1 MAVITDPES
10 AFDFAYKGFQYPLPP
25 SWKYAVRQQDQI
37 YWLLQALL
45 KLNCAA
51 VSQEDLDELE
61 RLLVDYI
68 SRVDAQIEERID
80 ALQKGWYAGRNPV
93 TGMYDFGYV
102 IYKQMYDMLRV
113 YACTWDELSDTGMT
127 WNDLNATGYSWF
139 EVDLF
144 GNLYWGDGDIRAK
157 YTPREHIDW
166 MTPGFDFSC
175 WPWPLKPDEPGPG
188 PGPSPG
194 PDPEPEP
201 EPTPDPGENL
211 TTWASMNAY
220 GFLIGDA
227 QGKQVGRT
235 WDDIHYH
242 GFKYYS
248 DGQTLVTGTTWNDV
262 LFHGFAVK

>member
-1 MAVITDPES
+1 MTLVRDPCN

-25 SWKYAVRQQDQI
+25 SWKRAVRLEDQI
-37 YWLLQALL
+37 QWLLQALL

-51 VSQEDLDELE
+51 ISQEDLDELE

-113 YACTWDELSDTGMT
+113 YACTWDELAETGMT

-144 GNLYWGDGDIRAK
+144 GNLYWGNGDIRAK
-157 YTPREHIDW
+157 YTPREHVDW

-175 WPWPLKPDEPGPG
+175 WPWPLNPDEPGPG
-188 PGPSPG
+188 PG

-211 TTWASMNAY
+211 TTWASMKAY

>member
-1 MAVITDPES
+1 MTLVRDPCN

-25 SWKYAVRQQDQI
+25 SWKRAVRLEDQI
-37 YWLLQALL
+37 QWLLQALL

-51 VSQEDLDELE
+51 VSQEDLDDLE

-113 YACTWDELSDTGMT
+113 YACTWDELAETGMT

-144 GNLYWGDGDIRAK
+144 GNLYWGNGDIRAK

-175 WPWPLKPDEPGPG
+175 WPWPLNPDEPGPG
-188 PGPSPG
+188 PGPD

-201 EPTPDPGENL
+201 TPEPGENL
-211 TTWASMNAY
+211 TTWASMKAY

>member
-1 MAVITDPES
+1 MTLVRDPCN

-25 SWKYAVRQQDQI
+25 SWKRAVRLEDQI
-37 YWLLQALL
+37 QWLLQALL

-51 VSQEDLDELE
+51 VGQEDLDELE

-68 SRVDAQIEERID
+68 GRVDAQIEERID

-113 YACTWDELSDTGMT
+113 YACTWDELADTGMT

-157 YTPREHIDW
+157 YTPREHVDW

-175 WPWPLKPDEPGPG
+175 WPWPLNPDEPGPG
-188 PGPSPG
+188 PG

-201 EPTPDPGENL
+201 EPTPDPGQNL
-211 TTWASMNAY
+211 TTWASMKAY

-248 DGQTLVTGTTWNDV
+248 DGQTLVTGTTWNDI

>member
-1 MAVITDPES
+1 MTLVRDPCN

-25 SWKYAVRQQDQI
+25 SWKRAVRLEDQI
-37 YWLLQALL
+37 QWLLQALL

-51 VSQEDLDELE
+51 VSQEDLDDLE

-113 YACTWDELSDTGMT
+113 YACTWDELAETGMT

-157 YTPREHIDW
+157 YTPREHVDW

-175 WPWPLKPDEPGPG
+175 WPWPLNPDEPGPG
-188 PGPSPG
+188 PG

-201 EPTPDPGENL
+201 EPTPDPGQNL
-211 TTWASMNAY
+211 TTWASMKAY

-248 DGQTLVTGTTWNDV
+248 DGQTLVTGTTWNDI

>member
-1 MAVITDPES
+1 MAVITDPNS
-10 AFDFAYKGFQYPLPP
+10 SFDFAYKGFQYPLPP

-45 KLNCAA
+45 KLNSEA

-61 RLLVDYI
+61 RLLADYI

-113 YACTWDELSDTGMT
+113 YACTWDELAETGMT
-127 WNDLNATGYSWF
+127 WNDLNATGCSWF
-139 EVDLF
+139 EADLF

-175 WPWPLKPDEPGPG
+175 WPWPLNPDEPT
-188 PGPSPG
+188 

-211 TTWASMNAY
+211 TTWASMKAY
-220 GFLIGDA
+220 GFIIGDA

-248 DGQTLVTGTTWNDV
+248 DGKTLVTGTTWNDV

>member
-51 VSQEDLDELE
+51 VSQEDLDDLE

-68 SRVDAQIEERID
+68 SRVDAQIGERID

-113 YACTWDELSDTGMT
+113 YACTWEELAETGMT
-127 WNDLNATGYSWF
+127 WDELNATGYSWF

-157 YTPREHIDW
+157 YTPREHVDW

-175 WPWPLKPDEPGPG
+175 WPWPLNPEPEPE
-188 PGPSPG
+188 PT

-211 TTWASMNAY
+211 TTWASMKAY

>member
-1 MAVITDPES
+1 MTLVRDPCN

-25 SWKYAVRQQDQI
+25 SWKRAVRLEDQI
-37 YWLLQALL
+37 QWLLQALL

-113 YACTWDELSDTGMT
+113 YACTWDELSETGMT

-157 YTPREHIDW
+157 YTPREHVDW

-175 WPWPLKPDEPGPG
+175 WPWPLNPDEPGPG
-188 PGPSPG
+188 PG

-211 TTWASMNAY
+211 TTWASMKAY
-220 GFLIGDA
+220 GFLVGDA

-248 DGQTLVTGTTWNDV
+248 DGQTLVTGTTWNDI

>member
-1 MAVITDPES
+1 MTLVRDPCN

-25 SWKYAVRQQDQI
+25 SWKRAVRLEDQI
-37 YWLLQALL
+37 QWLLQALL

-51 VSQEDLDELE
+51 VSQEDLDDLE

-127 WNDLNATGYSWF
+127 WNDLNSTGYSWF

-144 GNLYWGDGDIRAK
+144 GNLYWGNGDIRAK

-175 WPWPLKPDEPGPG
+175 WPWPLNPDEPGPG
-188 PGPSPG
+188 PD

-201 EPTPDPGENL
+201 EPTPEPGENL
-211 TTWASMNAY
+211 TTWASMKAY

>member
-1 MAVITDPES
+1 MTLVRDPCN

-25 SWKYAVRQQDQI
+25 SWKRAVRLEDQI
-37 YWLLQALL
+37 QWLLQALL

-51 VSQEDLDELE
+51 VSQEDLDDLE

-113 YACTWDELSDTGMT
+113 YACTWDELAETGMT

-144 GNLYWGDGDIRAK
+144 GNLYWGNGDIRAK

-175 WPWPLKPDEPGPG
+175 WPWPLNPDEPGPG
-188 PGPSPG
+188 PS

-201 EPTPDPGENL
+201 EPTPEPGENL
-211 TTWASMNAY
+211 TTWASMKAY
-220 GFLIGDA
+220 GFLIGDV

-235 WDDIHYH
+235 WDDMHYH

>member
-51 VSQEDLDELE
+51 VSQEDLDDLE

-93 TGMYDFGYV
+93 TGMHDFGYV

-113 YACTWDELSDTGMT
+113 YACTWDELADTGMT
-127 WNDLNATGYSWF
+127 WDELNATGYSWF

-175 WPWPLKPDEPGPG
+175 WPWPLNPEPEPE
-188 PGPSPG
+188 PT

-211 TTWASMNAY
+211 TTWASMKAY

>member
-1 MAVITDPES
+1 MTLVRDPCN

-25 SWKYAVRQQDQI
+25 SWKRAVRLEDQI
-37 YWLLQALL
+37 QWLLQALL

-61 RLLVDYI
+61 KLLVDYI

-113 YACTWDELSDTGMT
+113 YACTWDELADTGMT
-127 WNDLNATGYSWF
+127 WNDLNATGHSWF

-144 GNLYWGDGDIRAK
+144 GNLYWGNGDIRAK
-157 YTPREHIDW
+157 YTPREHVDW

-175 WPWPLKPDEPGPG
+175 WPWPLNPDEPGPG
-188 PGPSPG
+188 PGPN
-194 PDPEPEP
+194 PEPEP
-201 EPTPDPGENL
+201 EPTPDPGQNL
-211 TTWASMNAY
+211 TTWASMKAY

>member
-113 YACTWDELSDTGMT
+113 YACTWDELAETGMT
-127 WNDLNATGYSWF
+127 WNDLNATGFSWF

-175 WPWPLKPDEPGPG
+175 WPWPLNPDEPGPG
-188 PGPSPG
+188 PG

-211 TTWASMNAY
+211 TTWASMKAY
-220 GFLIGDA
+220 GFLIGDT

>member
-1 MAVITDPES
+1 MTLVRDPCN

-25 SWKYAVRQQDQI
+25 SWKRAVRLEDQI
-37 YWLLQALL
+37 QWLLQALL

-51 VSQEDLDELE
+51 VSQEDLDDLE

-113 YACTWDELSDTGMT
+113 YACTWDELAETGMT

-157 YTPREHIDW
+157 YTPREHVDW

-175 WPWPLKPDEPGPG
+175 WPWPLNPDEPGPG
-188 PGPSPG
+188 PGPD

-201 EPTPDPGENL
+201 TPEPGENL
-211 TTWASMNAY
+211 TTWASMKAY
-220 GFLIGDA
+220 GFLVGDA

-248 DGQTLVTGTTWNDV
+248 DGQTLVTGTTWNDI

>member
-1 MAVITDPES
+1 MTLVRDPCN

-25 SWKYAVRQQDQI
+25 SWKRAVRLEDQI
-37 YWLLQALL
+37 QWLLQALL

-113 YACTWDELSDTGMT
+113 YACTWDELAETGMT
-127 WNDLNATGYSWF
+127 WDALNATGYSWF

-175 WPWPLKPDEPGPG
+175 WPWPLNPDEPGPG
-188 PGPSPG
+188 PG

-211 TTWASMNAY
+211 TTWASMKAY

>member
-1 MAVITDPES
+1 MTLVRDPCN

-25 SWKYAVRQQDQI
+25 SWKRAVRLEDQI
-37 YWLLQALL
+37 QWLLQALL

-51 VSQEDLDELE
+51 VSQEDLDEME

-113 YACTWDELSDTGMT
+113 YACTWDELAETGMT

-175 WPWPLKPDEPGPG
+175 WPWPLNPDEPGPG
-188 PGPSPG
+188 PD

-211 TTWASMNAY
+211 TTWASIKAY

-248 DGQTLVTGTTWNDV
+248 DGQTLVTGTTWNDI

>member
-1 MAVITDPES
+1 MTLVRDPCN

-25 SWKYAVRQQDQI
+25 SWKRAVRLEDQI
-37 YWLLQALL
+37 QWLLQALL

-113 YACTWDELSDTGMT
+113 YACTWDELAETGMT

-139 EVDLF
+139 EVDMF

-157 YTPREHIDW
+157 YTPREHVDW

-175 WPWPLKPDEPGPG
+175 WPWPLNPDEPGPG
-188 PGPSPG
+188 PGPD

-201 EPTPDPGENL
+201 TPEPGENL
-211 TTWASMNAY
+211 TTWASMKAY

>member
-51 VSQEDLDELE
+51 VSKEDLDDLE

-68 SRVDAQIEERID
+68 TRVDAQIEERID

-113 YACTWDELSDTGMT
+113 YACTWDELKNTGMT
-127 WNDLNATGYSWF
+127 WDELKATAHSWF

-157 YTPREHIDW
+157 YTPREHVDW

-175 WPWPLKPDEPGPG
+175 WPWPLNPDEP
-188 PGPSPG
+188 SPD
-194 PDPEPEP
+194 PEPEPEP

-211 TTWASMNAY
+211 TTWASMKAY

>member
-1 MAVITDPES
+1 MTLVRDPCN

-25 SWKYAVRQQDQI
+25 SWKRAVRLEDQI
-37 YWLLQALL
+37 QWLLQALL

-51 VSQEDLDELE
+51 VSQEDLDDLE

-113 YACTWDELSDTGMT
+113 YACTWDELAETGMT

-144 GNLYWGDGDIRAK
+144 GNLYWGNGDIRAK
-157 YTPREHIDW
+157 YTPREHVDW

-175 WPWPLKPDEPGPG
+175 WPWPLNPDEPGPG
-188 PGPSPG
+188 PV

-211 TTWASMNAY
+211 TTWASMKAY

-248 DGQTLVTGTTWNDV
+248 DGQTLVTGTTWNDI

>member
-1 MAVITDPES
+1 MTLVRDPCN

-25 SWKYAVRQQDQI
+25 SWKRAVRLEDQI
-37 YWLLQALL
+37 QWLLQALL

-51 VSQEDLDELE
+51 VSQEDLDDLE

-113 YACTWDELSDTGMT
+113 YACTWDELAGTGMT
-127 WNDLNATGYSWF
+127 WNDLKATGYSWF
-139 EVDLF
+139 EVDMF
-144 GNLYWGDGDIRAK
+144 GNLYWGNGDIRAK

-175 WPWPLKPDEPGPG
+175 WPWPLNPDEPGPG
-188 PGPSPG
+188 PG

-201 EPTPDPGENL
+201 EPTPEPGENL
-211 TTWASMNAY
+211 TTWASMKAY

>member
-51 VSQEDLDELE
+51 VSQEDLDDLE

-113 YACTWDELSDTGMT
+113 YACTWDELAETGMT
-127 WNDLNATGYSWF
+127 WDELNATGYSWF

-175 WPWPLKPDEPGPG
+175 WPWPLNPDEPEPE
-188 PGPSPG
+188 PT

-201 EPTPDPGENL
+201 EPTPDPGQNL
-211 TTWASMNAY
+211 TTWASMKAY

-235 WDDIHYH
+235 WDDIQYH

>member
-1 MAVITDPES
+1 MTLVRDPCN

-25 SWKYAVRQQDQI
+25 SWKRAVRLEDQI
-37 YWLLQALL
+37 QWLLQALL

-51 VSQEDLDELE
+51 VSQEDLEDLE

-113 YACTWDELSDTGMT
+113 YACTWDELAETGMT

-157 YTPREHIDW
+157 YTPREHVDW

-175 WPWPLKPDEPGPG
+175 WPWPLNPDEPGPG
-188 PGPSPG
+188 PG

-201 EPTPDPGENL
+201 EPTPEPGENL
-211 TTWASMNAY
+211 TTWASMKAY

>member
-1 MAVITDPES
+1 MTLVRDPCN

-25 SWKYAVRQQDQI
+25 SWKRAVRLEDQI
-37 YWLLQALL
+37 QWLLQALL

-68 SRVDAQIEERID
+68 TRVDAQIEERID

-113 YACTWDELSDTGMT
+113 YACTWDELAETGMT

-144 GNLYWGDGDIRAK
+144 GNLYWGNGDIRAK
-157 YTPREHIDW
+157 YTPREHVDW

-175 WPWPLKPDEPGPG
+175 WPWPLNPDEPGPG
-188 PGPSPG
+188 PG

-211 TTWASMNAY
+211 TTWASMKAY

>member
-1 MAVITDPES
+1 MAIITDPKS
-10 AFDFAYKGFQYPLPP
+10 PFDFAYKGFQYPLPP

-37 YWLLQALL
+37 YWLLQAILL
-45 KLNCAA
+45 
-51 VSQEDLDELE
+51 LDDNGIDKSELE
-61 RLLVDYI
+61 DAIDSALRYVNSQDARL
-68 SRVDAQIEERID
+68 SSRID

-113 YACTWDELSDTGMT
+113 YACTWDELAETGMT
-127 WNDLNATGYSWF
+127 WNELKATGYSWF

-144 GNLYWGDGDIRAK
+144 GNLYWGNGDIRAK
-157 YTPREHIDW
+157 YTPREHVDW

-175 WPWPLKPDEPGPG
+175 WPWPLNPDEPGPG
-188 PGPSPG
+188 PG

-211 TTWASMNAY
+211 TTWASMKAY

>member
-1 MAVITDPES
+1 MTLVRDPCN

-25 SWKYAVRQQDQI
+25 SWKRAVRLEDQI
-37 YWLLQALL
+37 QWLLQALL

-51 VSQEDLDELE
+51 VSQEDLDDLE

-113 YACTWDELSDTGMT
+113 YACTWDELAETGMT

-175 WPWPLKPDEPGPG
+175 WPWPLNPDEPGPG
-188 PGPSPG
+188 PD

-211 TTWASMNAY
+211 TTWASMKAY

-248 DGQTLVTGTTWNDV
+248 DGQTLVTGTTWNDI

>member
-1 MAVITDPES
+1 MTLVRDPCN

-25 SWKYAVRQQDQI
+25 SWKRAVRLEDQI
-37 YWLLQALL
+37 QWLLQALL

-51 VSQEDLDELE
+51 VSQEDLDDLE

-113 YACTWDELSDTGMT
+113 YACTWDELAETGMT

-175 WPWPLKPDEPGPG
+175 WPWPLNPDEPGPG
-188 PGPSPG
+188 PG

-211 TTWASMNAY
+211 TTWASMKAY

>member
-1 MAVITDPES
+1 MAIITDPKS
-10 AFDFAYKGFQYPLPP
+10 TFDFAYKGFQYPLPP

-45 KLNCAA
+45 LLNEYGIDK
-51 VSQEDLDELE
+51 SELE
-61 RLLVDYI
+61 
-68 SRVDAQIEERID
+68 DAIDSALRYVNSQDACLSSRID

-113 YACTWDELSDTGMT
+113 YACTWDELAETGMT

-139 EVDLF
+139 EVDMF

-157 YTPREHIDW
+157 YTQREHVDW

-175 WPWPLKPDEPGPG
+175 WPWPLNPDEPGPG
-188 PGPSPG
+188 PGPDPG
-194 PDPEPEP
+194 PDSEPEP

-211 TTWASMNAY
+211 TTWASMKDY

>member
-1 MAVITDPES
+1 MTLVRDPCN

-25 SWKYAVRQQDQI
+25 SWKRAVRLEDQI
-37 YWLLQALL
+37 QWLLQALL

-51 VSQEDLDELE
+51 VSQEDLDDLE

-113 YACTWDELSDTGMT
+113 YACTWDELAETGMT

-144 GNLYWGDGDIRAK
+144 GNLYWGNGDIRAK

-175 WPWPLKPDEPGPG
+175 WPWPLNPDEPGPG
-188 PGPSPG
+188 PS

-201 EPTPDPGENL
+201 EPTPDPGQNL
-211 TTWASMNAY
+211 TTWASMKAY

>member
-1 MAVITDPES
+1 MTLVRDPCN

-25 SWKYAVRQQDQI
+25 SWKRAVRLEDQI
-37 YWLLQALL
+37 QWLLQALL

-51 VSQEDLDELE
+51 VSQEDLDDLE

-113 YACTWDELSDTGMT
+113 YACTWNELADTGMT

-157 YTPREHIDW
+157 YTPREHVDW

-175 WPWPLKPDEPGPG
+175 WPWPLNPDEPGPG
-188 PGPSPG
+188 PG

-211 TTWASMNAY
+211 TTWASMKAY
-220 GFLIGDA
+220 GFLVGDA

-248 DGQTLVTGTTWNDV
+248 DGQTLVTGTTWNDI

>member
-1 MAVITDPES
+1 MTLVRDPCN

-25 SWKYAVRQQDQI
+25 SWKRAVRLEDQI
-37 YWLLQALL
+37 QWLLQALL

-61 RLLVDYI
+61 KLLVDYI

-113 YACTWDELSDTGMT
+113 YACTWDELSETGMT

-175 WPWPLKPDEPGPG
+175 WPWPLNPDEPGPG
-188 PGPSPG
+188 PD
-194 PDPEPEP
+194 PDPDPEP

-211 TTWASMNAY
+211 TTWASMKAY

-248 DGQTLVTGTTWNDV
+248 DGQTLVTGTTWNDI